1 MTINNSVLLFMQN
14 LSIELILLLWSFQQ
28 HTQNFS
34 GFGPSFLRDAVFGCT
49 VRPKIFNWSKP
60 VRAIFCL
67 AKVTLAFNEHHYNA
81 SCTNDHYKPLSM
93 ALAVLSF
100 LERGCSNFLQNL
112 HQTTKNPLIFKLAS
126 VAQWQSTGF
135 VTGRSRVQI
144 PQLSKLFFIFFF
156 Y

>member
-1 MTINNSVLLFMQN
+1 MREGTNIFV
-14 LSIELILLLWSFQQ
+14 ILLKVHIEPFQQ
-28 HTQNFS
+28 HTHTKLFRIRS
-34 GFGPSFLRDAVFGCT
+34 LFLRDAVFGCT

-67 AKVTLAFNEHHYNA
+67 AKVTLAFNEHNYNA

-100 LERGCSNFLQNL
+100 LERGCCNFLQNL

-126 VAQWQSTGF
+126 VAQWQSAGF
-135 VTGRSRVQI
+135 ETGRSRVQI
-144 PQLSKLFFIFFF
+144 PQLSKLFFIVLFF

>member
-1 MTINNSVLLFMQN
+1 MIFSATTHTHTKLFRIRS
-14 LSIELILLLWSFQQ
+14 L
-28 HTQNFS
+28 
-34 GFGPSFLRDAVFGCT
+34 FLRDAVFGCT

-112 HQTTKNPLIFKLAS
+112 QQTTKNPLIFKLAS
-126 VAQWQSTGF
+126 VAQWQSAGF

-144 PQLSKLFFIFFF
+144 PQLAKLFFIFFF
-156 Y
+156 TNFFLNLFIYLFVCFN

>member
-1 MTINNSVLLFMQN
+1 MQYLRRKKLPSDLEGKNKQQCSRTSLYNRIDTLTVIISATTHTKLFRIRS
-14 LSIELILLLWSFQQ
+14 L
-28 HTQNFS
+28 
-34 GFGPSFLRDAVFGCT
+34 FLRDAVFGCT

-112 HQTTKNPLIFKLAS
+112 HQATKNPLIFNLAS
-126 VAQWQSTGF
+126 VAQ
-135 VTGRSRVQI
+135 
-144 PQLSKLFFIFFF
+144 
-156 Y
+156 

>member
-1 MTINNSVLLFMQN
+1 MIYLKCILNLFSN
-14 LSIELILLLWSFQQ
+14 T

-112 HQTTKNPLIFKLAS
+112 QQTTNL
-126 VAQWQSTGF
+126 QQSTASSKESF
-135 VTGRSRVQI
+135 TEAPSLS
-144 PQLSKLFFIFFF
+144 QLVGAQLPTVSHTH
-156 Y
+156 

>member
-1 MTINNSVLLFMQN
+1 MTLSVRFTYIHKGKTLCFTYCNCPKIQEGTINNRTSLYVRIDTLTMIISATHTKLFRIRS
-14 LSIELILLLWSFQQ
+14 L
-28 HTQNFS
+28 
-34 GFGPSFLRDAVFGCT
+34 FLRDAVFGCT

-126 VAQWQSTGF
+126 VAQ
-135 VTGRSRVQI
+135 
-144 PQLSKLFFIFFF
+144 
-156 Y
+156 